1 MGNSYKIVNIQIAKC
16 ERDNVTENRGISSS
30 EDAIYKT
37 EKEIK
42 EHINDKNLKEQIEEP
57 KAEKE
62 SKTLENVT
70 LQEPN
75 KTTTKEKQKRKE
87 KSKLGG
93 AEDKWVV
100 NEDKKI
106 SKDYKEAQ
114 TQKTIKQKE
123 LTQENTALI
132 PLL

>member
-1 MGNSYKIVNIQIAKC
+1 MG
-16 ERDNVTENRGISSS
+16 
-30 EDAIYKT
+30 
-37 EKEIK
+37 
-42 EHINDKNLKEQIEEP
+42 INDKNLKEQIEEP

-75 KTTTKEKQKRKE
+75 KTTTKEKQKTNKNEEILKQSKHATNTTKKKHNEQQNRKE

-123 LTQENTALI
+123 LTQENTAESNNHKLEQVKQM
-132 PLL
+132 